1 MVLWEAATA
10 PPYPAYNNTL
20 ITTLI
25 ATFQL
30 ETMAGPDSSF
40 PTPHSCSPSR
50 SPSYDSEDLEVQE
63 IELEERLNLFSK
75 KALHSARSSRPENT
89 KKAYKPRQKEWRVSI
104 IPGLFLSSLYVIPN

>member
-1 MVLWEAATA
+1 
-10 PPYPAYNNTL
+10 
-20 ITTLI
+20 
-25 ATFQL
+25 
-30 ETMAGPDSSF
+30 MAGPDSSF
-40 PTPHSCSPSR
+40 PTPHSCSPSRSPSR

-104 IPGLFLSSLYVIPN
+104 ITRPLSL